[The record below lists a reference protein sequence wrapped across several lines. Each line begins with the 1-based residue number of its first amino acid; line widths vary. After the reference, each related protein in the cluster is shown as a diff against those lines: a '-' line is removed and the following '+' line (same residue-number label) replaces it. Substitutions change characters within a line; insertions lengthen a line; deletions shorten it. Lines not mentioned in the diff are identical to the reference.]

1 MTEGQYSLV
10 GRDTHNLI
18 GAFGEIVAWDTL
30 RKRRGVWSRKIG
42 SWWFFPAGYPHFRDG
57 ALSFLTKKQADF
69 VENKEANQILDFDFL
84 GVKYKDYAS
93 VDKDQVYL
101 IEVKA
106 GRGQNIRH
114 YIRNPIRTF
123 QPENITKAKAI
134 GFKVALV
141 VVELLEDWK
150 YQVSYIEM

>member
-1 MTEGQYSLV
+1 M
-10 GRDTHNLI
+10 
-18 GAFGEIVAWDTL
+18 
-30 RKRRGVWSRKIG
+30 
-42 SWWFFPAGYPHFRDG
+42 
-57 ALSFLTKKQADF
+57 
-69 VENKEANQILDFDFL
+69 ENKEANQILDFDFL

-114 YIRNPIRTF
+114 YIRNPIRAF